1 MNALIIDDEPSAL
14 ETMQIMLS
22 KYCPQVTVVGTASNI
37 TSGLRE
43 FNIKQ
48 PDIIFLDIHM
58 PQGNGM
64 ELLEKLQGEE
74 VEVVFTT
81 AFEEY
86 AIRAI
91 RLSALDY
98 LLKPIDPQELMD
110 AVRRYEKKH
119 RVQKDFSLLK
129 GLISKFEKPKKIA
142 IIGQDETSYIELS
155 SILFLSSSRNY
166 CNFHLAHRENL
177 VASKPLADYE
187 ELLQPIGFFRI
198 HRSYVVNMEH
208 VLQYKSGR
216 GGYVIMSDGTEL
228 EVARTRKKELIE
240 MMERYLQ

>member
-1 MNALIIDDEPSAL
+1 MKALLIDDEPSAL

-22 KYCPQVTVVGTASNI
+22 KYCPQVSIVGTASNI
-37 TSGLRE
+37 IGGLRA
-43 FNIKQ
+43 FNEKK

-58 PQGNGM
+58 PHGNGM

-110 AVRRYEKKH
+110 AIRRYEKKH
-119 RVQKDFSLLK
+119 KAQKDFSLIK
-129 GLISKFEKPKKIA
+129 GLISKIEKPKKIA
-142 IIGQDETSYIELS
+142 IVGQDETSYVELD
-155 SILFLSSSRNY
+155 SILYLSSSRNY
-166 CNFHLAHRENL
+166 CNFHIKGRDPI
-177 VASKPLADYE
+177 VASRPLADYE

-198 HRSYVVNMEH
+198 HRSHVVNMAH
-208 VLQYKSGR
+208 VSHYKSGR
-216 GGYVIMSDGTEL
+216 GGYVIMSDNTEL

-240 MMERYLQ
+240 MMEDFLQ